1 MCNEHK
7 NGYCCSITA
16 AALTGIFS
24 TTIMVAYA
32 DESEIETEQKLKQE
46 NVGSGES
53 INQHC
58 HQSAGLGLP
67 NLEIIQM
74 L

>member
-1 MCNEHK
+1 MNTK
-7 NGYCCSITA
+7 MVIAAVLTA

-53 INQHC
+53 INI
-58 HQSAGLGLP
+58 AIRVLAWDYL
-67 NLEIIQM
+67 I
-74 L
+74 

>member
-1 MCNEHK
+1 MNTK
-7 NGYCCSITA
+7 MVIAAVLTA

-32 DESEIETEQKLKQE
+32 YESEIETEQKLKQE

-53 INQHC
+53 INI
-58 HQSAGLGLP
+58 AIRVLAWDYL
-67 NLEIIQM
+67 I
-74 L
+74 

>member
-1 MCNEHK
+1 MNTK
-7 NGYCCSITA
+7 MVIAAVLTA

-32 DESEIETEQKLKQE
+32 YESEIETEQKLKQE
-46 NVGSGES
+46 NVGES
-53 INQHC
+53 INIAI
-58 HQSAGLGLP
+58 SAGLGLP

-74 L
+74 I

>member
-1 MCNEHK
+1 
-7 NGYCCSITA
+7 
-16 AALTGIFS
+16 
-24 TTIMVAYA
+24 MVAYA